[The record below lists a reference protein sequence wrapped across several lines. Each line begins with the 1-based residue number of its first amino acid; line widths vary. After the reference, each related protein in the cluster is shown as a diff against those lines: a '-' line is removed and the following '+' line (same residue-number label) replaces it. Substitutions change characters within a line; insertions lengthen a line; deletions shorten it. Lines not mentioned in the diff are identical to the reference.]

1 MFTKWRD
8 APIDHDVVL
17 LSDSMRSSH
26 GLQIVLRVPAQAME
40 EGGQFSIAPERASGG
55 STHQSLSKMMTEVD
69 ERKESQCLAPD
80 AQAESAERTSVG
92 RCEVDSETSGSSGK
106 KEGKVWRPGSVE
118 VLDGLLSDVRG
129 NGTCRYGRRQE
140 GNPNEKGEEIGLTIE
155 PLVDVT
161 SEGHVVGHDVEHPH
175 HLRED
180 EHPVAVLLEPT
191 QELVEQNHLARVHD
205 DSLEDL
211 VVGRRA
217 RLGPVKEEGVV
228 AGTRRNGK
236 GQQTRHRC
244 GIAI

>member
-1 MFTKWRD
+1 MSEGT
-8 APIDHDVVL
+8 
-17 LSDSMRSSH
+17 
-26 GLQIVLRVPAQAME
+26 VPAD
-40 EGGQFSIAPERASGG
+40 
-55 STHQSLSKMMTEVD
+55 T
-69 ERKESQCLAPD
+69 
-80 AQAESAERTSVG
+80 
-92 RCEVDSETSGSSGK
+92 
-106 KEGKVWRPGSVE
+106 
-118 VLDGLLSDVRG
+118 DGVR
-129 NGTCRYGRRQE
+129 R

-244 GIAI
+244 GIAIWDVRGLLELHDCKTFESDQLLACAIAEG